1 MKNEYAI
8 YSEKLSKKF
17 VSYKKSTGFKGSLK
31 SIFSRD
37 YPIIMALTLIGTA
50 SLVVA
55 NLIVDILYVFL
66 DPRIKYTNEN

>member
-1 MKNEYAI
+1 MFNIDGFGRMAFEAI
-8 YSEKLSKKF
+8 L
-17 VSYKKSTGFKGSLK
+17 
-31 SIFSRD
+31 SRD

-66 DPRIKYTNEN
+66 DPRIKYSNEN